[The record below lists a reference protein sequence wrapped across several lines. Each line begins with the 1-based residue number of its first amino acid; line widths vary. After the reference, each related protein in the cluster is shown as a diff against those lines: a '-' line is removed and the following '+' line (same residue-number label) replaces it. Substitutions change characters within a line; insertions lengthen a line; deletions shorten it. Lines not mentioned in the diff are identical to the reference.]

1 MFTKRAKNIT
11 LNCTT
16 TAPHQTMVVAQA
28 EILSK
33 ETAELPFKLLQG
45 S

>member
-1 MFTKRAKNIT
+1 MFTESAENIT
-11 LNCTT
+11 LKCTT

-28 EILSK
+28 EILSN
-33 ETAELPFKLLQG
+33 ETAALPSKLLQG